1 MFFFF
6 FSKKKSTFE
15 SVNKNFRKAMNQN
28 NPKKQGQVDTLTQDK
43 PSKKLV
49 VHNDDYNT
57 FDDVIDAL
65 VEICGQSSVQAEQC
79 TLIIHTKGKYAVKEG
94 DYKYLKPMKD
104 GITDRG
110 INATIEE

>member
-1 MFFFF
+1 
-6 FSKKKSTFE
+6 
-15 SVNKNFRKAMNQN
+15 MNQN
-28 NPKKQGQVDTLTQDK
+28 NPQKQGQVDILTQDK

-94 DYKYLKPMKD
+94 DYRYLKPMKD
-104 GITDRG
+104 AITERG